1 MIDKYIAELL
11 KTNTRVIV
19 PDFGA
24 FMVKTSPGSKDKQVS
39 FNDFLKYNDGLLV
52 NHVAKTEG
60 TIKEEAQKKVKAFVD
75 EIQKELKANKPYKI
89 ESLGYLYKDPR
100 GSIRFK
106 EGDEKPAGEKPA
118 DKTKAAEKPA
128 EKPKTSAKPEEQ
140 KPKASV
146 TLDDKPKETPTKKP
160 DPKVEK
166 KPGETPQKTS
176 DKKPAEGAKT
186 INEKLGDKKPATQGA
201 KAQVKTGAPEAKK
214 PASGAGGS
222 VPPKSKAPQTKPP
235 QKQKNNSGPIIIVA
249 AIVVVVGAA
258 AVIGYLNWDTVQ
270 GWFGGSIFGKDEP
283 KEQVVDSAA
292 IKAQQARRDSLRKVQ
307 ARKDSIEQ
315 ARMDSIR
322 KAEELK
328 KKNQKKY
335 YLVAGSFKTKK
346 YAQMFVDKLNDQGY
360 NSEIFMEKRGFY
372 RVSYNSYVDRQKAF
386 NEYRR
391 MKNQDVQVWVLRH

>member
-24 FMVKTSPGSKDKQVS
+24 FMVKTSPGSTDKQVS

-52 NHVAKTEG
+52 NFVVKKEG
-60 TIKEEAQKKVKAFVD
+60 VDKDDAQKKVKAFVE

-89 ESLGYLYKDPR
+89 EGLGYLYKDPR
-100 GSIRFK
+100 GSVRFK
-106 EGDEKPAGEKPA
+106 EGEEKPTSEKTADKPPATEKPG
-118 DKTKAAEKPA
+118 D
-128 EKPKTSAKPEEQ
+128 KPKATPKPDEQ

-146 TLDDKPKETPTKKP
+146 TLDDKSTKKTDTP
-160 DPKVEK
+160 AEK
-166 KPGETPQKTS
+166 KPGETPQKTT
-176 DKKPAEGAKT
+176 DKKPGEGAKT
-186 INEKLGDKKPATQGA
+186 INEKLSSSKSTSSTAQ
-201 KAQVKTGAPEAKK
+201 AQVKTGAPEAKK
-214 PASGAGGS
+214 AKPGG
-222 VPPKSKAPQTKPP
+222 VPPSSKAPQTKPP
-235 QKQKNNSGPIIIVA
+235 QEKSNSGPIIIVA

-292 IKAQQARRDSLRKVQ
+292 IKAQQARRDSLRQ
-307 ARKDSIEQ
+307 IQMRQDSIEQ
-315 ARMDSIR
+315 ARQDSIR

-346 YAQMFVDKLNDQGY
+346 YAQMFVDKLNEQGY

-372 RVSYNSYVDRQKAF
+372 RVSYNSFVDRQKAF